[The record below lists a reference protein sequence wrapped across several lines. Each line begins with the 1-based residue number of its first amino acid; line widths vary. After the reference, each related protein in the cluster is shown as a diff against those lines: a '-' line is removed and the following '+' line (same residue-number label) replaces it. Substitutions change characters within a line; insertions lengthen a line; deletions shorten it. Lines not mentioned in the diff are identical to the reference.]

1 MLLKGKT
8 ALVTGTYQGIGVEIV
23 KRYLEEGASVWG
35 VSIKPSPVKEE
46 LEAYAKSF
54 GGSFTEIYADV
65 SNKEEVVPVL
75 EQALK
80 DSGGFDILV
89 NNAGITRDGLSFRMS
104 MKDWDDVIRVN
115 LTSVFIVSQVISSD
129 MIKKR
134 KGSIINMS
142 SIVGL
147 HGQGGQVNYSASK
160 AGLIGYSKSL
170 AKEVAGRGVRVNLIA
185 PGFIDTD
192 MTQAIPEEARAKW
205 LETIPMKKGGTMK
218 NVADSCVFLASDLS
232 SYITAQIIGV
242 DGGMGPKMRRVVVT
256 GLGAVTP
263 WEILWQK
270 LVWRKEGKVVF
281 LKLHF

>member
-1 MLLKGKT
+1 
-8 ALVTGTYQGIGVEIV
+8 
-23 KRYLEEGASVWG
+23 
-35 VSIKPSPVKEE
+35 
-46 LEAYAKSF
+46 
-54 GGSFTEIYADV
+54 
-65 SNKEEVVPVL
+65 
-75 EQALK
+75 
-80 DSGGFDILV
+80 
-89 NNAGITRDGLSFRMS
+89 
-104 MKDWDDVIRVN
+104 
-115 LTSVFIVSQVISSD
+115 
-129 MIKKR
+129 
-134 KGSIINMS
+134 MS

-242 DGGMGPKMRRVVVT
+242 DGGMG
-256 GLGAVTP
+256 A
-263 WEILWQK
+263 
-270 LVWRKEGKVVF
+270 
-281 LKLHF
+281 

>member
-1 MLLKGKT
+1 MLLKGKN
-8 ALVTGTYQGIGVEIV
+8 ALVTGTYRGIGVEIV
-23 KRYLEEGASVWG
+23 KRYLEEGANVWG
-35 VSIKPSPVKEE
+35 LSIKPSEVKEE

-54 GGSFTEIYADV
+54 GGTFTEIYADV
-65 SNKEEVVPVL
+65 SNKEQVVPVL
-75 EQALK
+75 QDALK
-80 DSGGFDILV
+80 ESGGFDILV

-104 MKDWDDVIRVN
+104 MEDWDDVIRIN

-192 MTQAIPEEARAKW
+192 MTQAIPAEAREKW
-205 LETIPMKKGGTMK
+205 LESIPLKKAGTMTD
-218 NVADSCVFLASDLS
+218 VANSCVFLASDLS

-242 DGGMGPKMRRVVVT
+242 DGGMG
-256 GLGAVTP
+256 A
-263 WEILWQK
+263 
-270 LVWRKEGKVVF
+270 
-281 LKLHF
+281 